1 MTGIGLAT
9 PVEPDYQD
17 GPQWEA
23 FLFLLFLLFL
33 LFPVEVGQSL
43 VSGPVCVAVLPAPPE
58 VRGQAVAARSTPI
71 WNAGG
76 AGVLSGM
83 PGSDNE
89 ASLRNVIAC
98 S

>member
-1 MTGIGLAT
+1 MTGIGLAK

-23 FLFLLFLLFL
+23 FLFL